1 MDHEII
7 GTAAGSVWRQ
17 LNEAGDE
24 GVTMSSLK
32 KIDGLRADQVA
43 MAVGWLAREGKLS
56 FESVKN
62 TVRISLVEAERSC
75 SSWV

>member
-7 GTAAGSVWRQ
+7 GTAAGAVWHQ
-17 LNEAGDE
+17 LNEAGNE

-32 KIDGLRADQVA
+32 RIDGLRADQAA
-43 MAVGWLAREGKLS
+43 MAVGWLAREGRLS
-56 FESVKN
+56 FASVKN

-75 SSWV
+75 SAWV